1 MQNQLDYPM
10 SMREKRNASL
20 SREAAASGMVLLENR
35 NGTLPLKAES
45 KKIALF
51 GCGAVRTVRGGTGSG
66 DPLNGGLLG
75 GGIVH
80 VNQSPRYHI
89 NIMQSFLSA
98 GYHVVTK
105 DLLNEYA
112 AKYDAAEEKSIGDP
126 LHMFVFPE
134 MSYSAEQVSQYAK
147 MTDTAV
153 YVISRNSG
161 EGADRCLKKNVTIDG
176 MEYEIGDYEL
186 SQTERNNVE
195 VISNAFP
202 KMILVLN
209 VGGVVDM
216 STVRK
221 NSKIGAVL
229 LMSQAGQ
236 EGGDALLDVL
246 TGRVTPSG
254 KLTAT
259 WAMKY
264 SDYPASATFAYNDN
278 DVSKEKYEEGIY
290 VGYRYFDTFGIEPCY
305 EFGYGLSYTEFS
317 MECQGAELE
326 GEWVKLQVKVK
337 NEGSVYSGREVVQV
351 YYSAPGGW
359 NEINGVEKPFQELAS
374 FAKTKELKPGESQT
388 LFIRFRIR
396 DMASYCEKDACYR
409 LDEGDYRIRIGNSSR
424 HTIPAVVLKLKK
436 AVVTE
441 QLRNEYPLSEEL
453 HEISKAGRT
462 PCRDE
467 NWEDES
473 IFVLTCDGNNIPL
486 RKPCLEKEEVV
497 TYTTDPDYK
506 PTMPYEK
513 VKVVQKKSITLKD
526 VKEGRESLEDFV
538 AQMDTEELATLNCGT
553 GWGVTNQE
561 QPIIGENSSTIPGAA
576 GETTGSLF
584 AKYGI
589 PSIVMADGPAGIRVK
604 QEFEA
609 TDLSTG
615 KKVKKH
621 QFCTVWPVGTLLAQS
636 FDRDLLFR
644 VGCGIAEEMEEYG
657 ITMILGP
664 SLNIH
669 RDPLCGRNFEY
680 FSEDPLVSGLMA
692 AAITRGIQSRPGTGA
707 CIKHYAANNQE
718 SNRYAVDTIVSE
730 RALREIYLKGFEIA
744 VKTAQPMAIMTSYNL
759 INGVPTADSR
769 DLNTDIA
776 RGEWGFQ
783 GLIMTDWNGGAST
796 PYKSMHAG
804 NDLIMPGG
812 KQRALNIVM
821 AVETVMPNFDDKGQ
835 IVFEKVVPFLPI
847 RQAMWNSFTPKPDGK
862 DTVTA
867 NLKEGYTAEEKD
879 GVILVNGEKIHLN
892 CVVQRTSP
900 ADFYME
906 YTDVTTDVAH
916 VTGQGRQ
923 IVYRGNLRRKRSICI
938 GNVQRCACHNLKV
951 IMNSLAMYRTY
962 PQLTPTPFSEHDRLE
977 EWI

>member
-176 MEYEIGDYEL
+176 MEYEIGDYEI

-462 PCRDE
+462 PCR
-467 NWEDES
+467 
-473 IFVLTCDGNNIPL
+473 
-486 RKPCLEKEEVV
+486 
-497 TYTTDPDYK
+497 
-506 PTMPYEK
+506 
-513 VKVVQKKSITLKD
+513 
-526 VKEGRESLEDFV
+526 
-538 AQMDTEELATLNCGT
+538 
-553 GWGVTNQE
+553 
-561 QPIIGENSSTIPGAA
+561 
-576 GETTGSLF
+576 
-584 AKYGI
+584 
-589 PSIVMADGPAGIRVK
+589 
-604 QEFEA
+604 
-609 TDLSTG
+609 
-615 KKVKKH
+615 
-621 QFCTVWPVGTLLAQS
+621 
-636 FDRDLLFR
+636 DRDLLFR

-938 GNVQRCACHNLKV
+938 GDVQRCACHNLKV

>member
-1 MQNQLDYPM
+1 
-10 SMREKRNASL
+10 
-20 SREAAASGMVLLENR
+20 
-35 NGTLPLKAES
+35 
-45 KKIALF
+45 
-51 GCGAVRTVRGGTGSG
+51 VRT
-66 DPLNGGLLG
+66 
-75 GGIVH
+75 
-80 VNQSPRYHI
+80 
-89 NIMQSFLSA
+89 
-98 GYHVVTK
+98 
-105 DLLNEYA
+105 E
-112 AKYDAAEEKSIGDP
+112 
-126 LHMFVFPE
+126 
-134 MSYSAEQVSQYAK
+134 
-147 MTDTAV
+147 
-153 YVISRNSG
+153 
-161 EGADRCLKKNVTIDG
+161 
-176 MEYEIGDYEL
+176 
-186 SQTERNNVE
+186 
-195 VISNAFP
+195 
-202 KMILVLN
+202 
-209 VGGVVDM
+209 
-216 STVRK
+216 
-221 NSKIGAVL
+221 
-229 LMSQAGQ
+229 
-236 EGGDALLDVL
+236 
-246 TGRVTPSG
+246 
-254 KLTAT
+254 
-259 WAMKY
+259 
-264 SDYPASATFAYNDN
+264 
-278 DVSKEKYEEGIY
+278 
-290 VGYRYFDTFGIEPCY
+290 
-305 EFGYGLSYTEFS
+305 
-317 MECQGAELE
+317 
-326 GEWVKLQVKVK
+326 
-337 NEGSVYSGREVVQV
+337 
-351 YYSAPGGW
+351 
-359 NEINGVEKPFQELAS
+359 ELAS

-462 PCRDE
+462 PCRD
-467 NWEDES
+467 
-473 IFVLTCDGNNIPL
+473 
-486 RKPCLEKEEVV
+486 
-497 TYTTDPDYK
+497 
-506 PTMPYEK
+506 
-513 VKVVQKKSITLKD
+513 
-526 VKEGRESLEDFV
+526 
-538 AQMDTEELATLNCGT
+538 
-553 GWGVTNQE
+553 
-561 QPIIGENSSTIPGAA
+561 
-576 GETTGSLF
+576 
-584 AKYGI
+584 
-589 PSIVMADGPAGIRVK
+589 
-604 QEFEA
+604 
-609 TDLSTG
+609 
-615 KKVKKH
+615 
-621 QFCTVWPVGTLLAQS
+621 
-636 FDRDLLFR
+636 RDLLFR

-718 SNRYAVDTIVSE
+718 SNRCAVDTIVSE

-923 IVYRGNLRRKRSICI
+923 IVYRGNLRRKRSICV
-938 GNVQRCACHNLKV
+938 GDVQRCACHNLKV